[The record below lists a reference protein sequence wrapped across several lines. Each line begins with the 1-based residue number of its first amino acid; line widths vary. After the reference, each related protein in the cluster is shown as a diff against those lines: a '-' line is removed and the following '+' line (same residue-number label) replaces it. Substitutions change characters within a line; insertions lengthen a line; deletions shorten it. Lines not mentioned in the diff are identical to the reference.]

1 MELKNIKRMF
11 LFLTLLILLVG
22 AVSATDTDLTTDTP
36 EVAAAT
42 TSDVQTSNVNTQV
55 DNTVSTPAQRE
66 SAGVDTTDAA
76 ESKNIVKQNESKSTK
91 SLQTVYTTTVST
103 YSQLVDKVEESKYLD
118 GDEIIINLKK
128 GNYYVNS
135 FITWGDTVQAT
146 TLTINGNGSTFLGKN
161 DYAFMSVYG
170 GYTVNVKNATFK
182 NFYKSG
188 SGSVFYVNNY
198 ATLEVTS
205 CDFLDNYASSSGGVI
220 ETSGKCTID
229 ECYFAGNSAGGDGG
243 AITNVGTGTLYVYD
257 SIFVNG
263 TTDIAGGAIANF
275 YNAYVYD
282 SLFLANEATTS
293 SGAIY
298 NHLDYL
304 YSSGNLFYYNWG
316 GKSGGAIQS
325 WGSTKISNNKF
336 LGNGA
341 STEGGAI
348 SIEQGTAT
356 IYKNTFLE
364 NLANYGSAINID
376 GGTVTATYNTFQRNE
391 AYYTSYNGPIRYVK
405 NLGYMTYGGN
415 TYSVYEVEDYQDTI
429 YNGED
434 ADLTLKYND
443 FDDRDDS
450 FLILNNITSTTYGTT
465 KTISGKLYTDD
476 GVISGA
482 SITIYVNGVEYKT
495 VTTSSTGAF
504 SVSYKATT
512 VGTNNVT
519 AEYNGGYYFLPDS
532 DKKTFTVN
540 KATVN
545 LTLSPITQ
553 KTFKDTLTITGKITN
568 NAGTPLKSVT
578 VKIEINDKTIS
589 TKTDSNGVYK
599 YVTTANKAG
608 MNDVIVRYAGNKNY
622 YGVSAGT
629 SFKTVAR
636 ETILTVSPIS
646 QKTFKDSVT
655 ITGEFT
661 DDLGNPRVNAAVKIT
676 INSKTVSV
684 RTDSNGIY
692 RYTTTASKSGINT
705 VKVSYTGNNYYK
717 ASSAQT
723 AFNVVAR
730 GTILTVSSIS
740 QKTYKDSLTVTGT
753 FTDDLGNPRAGAAVK
768 ITINGKSVSV
778 KADANGIYRYTTT
791 ASKSGINTV
800 VVSYAENSYYKASSA
815 ETSFNVVARATKLTI
830 SPISQKTVGDT
841 VTVTGTFKDDLGN
854 PRAGAALKISING
867 KAYSIKADSNGVY
880 RYTFTATKVGTN
892 TVKVTYPANSYYKA
906 SSVSTTFT
914 TVRA

>member
-1 MELKNIKRMF
+1 
-11 LFLTLLILLVG
+11 
-22 AVSATDTDLTTDTP
+22 
-36 EVAAAT
+36 
-42 TSDVQTSNVNTQV
+42 
-55 DNTVSTPAQRE
+55 
-66 SAGVDTTDAA
+66 
-76 ESKNIVKQNESKSTK
+76 
-91 SLQTVYTTTVST
+91 
-103 YSQLVDKVEESKYLD
+103 
-118 GDEIIINLKK
+118 
-128 GNYYVNS
+128 
-135 FITWGDTVQAT
+135 
-146 TLTINGNGSTFLGKN
+146 
-161 DYAFMSVYG
+161 
-170 GYTVNVKNATFK
+170 
-182 NFYKSG
+182 
-188 SGSVFYVNNY
+188 
-198 ATLEVTS
+198 
-205 CDFLDNYASSSGGVI
+205 
-220 ETSGKCTID
+220 
-229 ECYFAGNSAGGDGG
+229 
-243 AITNVGTGTLYVYD
+243 
-257 SIFVNG
+257 
-263 TTDIAGGAIANF
+263 
-275 YNAYVYD
+275 
-282 SLFLANEATTS
+282 
-293 SGAIY
+293 
-298 NHLDYL
+298 
-304 YSSGNLFYYNWG
+304 
-316 GKSGGAIQS
+316 
-325 WGSTKISNNKF
+325 
-336 LGNGA
+336 
-341 STEGGAI
+341 
-348 SIEQGTAT
+348 
-356 IYKNTFLE
+356 
-364 NLANYGSAINID
+364 
-376 GGTVTATYNTFQRNE
+376 
-391 AYYTSYNGPIRYVK
+391 
-405 NLGYMTYGGN
+405 MTYGGN

-661 DDLGNPRVNAAVKIT
+661 DDLGNPR
-676 INSKTVSV
+676 
-684 RTDSNGIY
+684 
-692 RYTTTASKSGINT
+692 
-705 VKVSYTGNNYYK
+705 
-717 ASSAQT
+717 
-723 AFNVVAR
+723 
-730 GTILTVSSIS
+730 
-740 QKTYKDSLTVTGT
+740 
-753 FTDDLGNPRAGAAVK
+753 AGAAVK

-906 SSVSTTFT
+906 SSISTTFKSIK
-914 TVRA
+914 